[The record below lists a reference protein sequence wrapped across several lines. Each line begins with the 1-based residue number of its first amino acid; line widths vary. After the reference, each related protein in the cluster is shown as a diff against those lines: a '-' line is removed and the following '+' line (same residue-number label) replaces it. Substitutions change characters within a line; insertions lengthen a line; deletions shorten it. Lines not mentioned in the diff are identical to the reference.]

1 MANDNPELL
10 DGFATDEASL
20 IEAISTELASYG
32 WSLTNSKINGKQLN
46 TMFNQ
51 IFGYLNFL
59 QKKGFSFWQE
69 DKSYIA
75 TASYID
81 IVRRGNKIYFAKQ
94 DSNPDPKNNP
104 LPKAPE
110 SNPDYWRVLL
120 DLDNPIENYALKTE
134 TMEQLATE
142 LTNIDT
148 HKSSGSFRVSSTAT
162 GNPFSNYCA
171 MVVYGNESNVVSQL
185 ITDMT
190 TGKSKIR
197 SYNTSW
203 SAWNNVGVNASD
215 ILTALKTV
223 DGLNSGLDTDLV
235 RGLPADF
242 TSLKSSSGYQKLPS
256 GLIFQ
261 WGKATTNLG
270 GDFTLTF
277 PIAFPNSCLIATSN
291 PRADNYSSSVH
302 GISNT
307 YVAGSTLNSNVNG
320 GSGVTIDV
328 FVIGY

>member
-20 IEAISTELASYG
+20 VEAISTELASHG

-110 SNPDYWRVLL
+110 SNPDYWGLIL
-120 DLDNPIENYALKTE
+120 DLDNPPALGNHNHNGIYALLTGSSSQNFNVKNGISQFHAINKS
-134 TMEQLATE
+134 QLDNAIASLSSVGTVIASANSIVPSGYLE
-142 LTNIDT
+142 CNGALLSRTTYANLFAVIGTTYGVGDGSTTFALPDLRGEFIRGFDNGRGVDSGRTIGSNQNDAFKSHT
-148 HKSSGSFRVSSTAT
+148 HNTAVGSAHTTGSGSHHTMLGLSTSYGKTSSAT
-162 GNPFSNYCA
+162 GDNETRPRNIAMMYCIK
-171 MVVYGNESNVVSQL
+171 Y
-185 ITDMT
+185 
-190 TGKSKIR
+190 
-197 SYNTSW
+197 
-203 SAWNNVGVNASD
+203 
-215 ILTALKTV
+215 
-223 DGLNSGLDTDLV
+223 
-235 RGLPADF
+235 
-242 TSLKSSSGYQKLPS
+242 
-256 GLIFQ
+256 
-261 WGKATTNLG
+261 
-270 GDFTLTF
+270 
-277 PIAFPNSCLIATSN
+277 
-291 PRADNYSSSVH
+291 
-302 GISNT
+302 
-307 YVAGSTLNSNVNG
+307 
-320 GSGVTIDV
+320 
-328 FVIGY
+328 